1 MPEAKDGKS
10 FAQVLREARQALL
23 SVQGHCG
30 EGGAWWSD
38 FANMIAEVEQMIRAW
53 CARPGHQDEP
63 GQSKDG
69 PGQSKDGPSA
79 AQLIVDGMATL
90 ARREARQVVAQ
101 ELANKN
107 IEVHIHQRIDDPEAA
122 QRAVDEILRR
132 IRQEA

>member
-30 EGGAWWSD
+30 EGGVWWSH
-38 FANMIAEVEQMIRAW
+38 FANMIAEVEQMIREW
-53 CARPGHQDEP
+53 CARPGHQDE
-63 GQSKDG
+63 